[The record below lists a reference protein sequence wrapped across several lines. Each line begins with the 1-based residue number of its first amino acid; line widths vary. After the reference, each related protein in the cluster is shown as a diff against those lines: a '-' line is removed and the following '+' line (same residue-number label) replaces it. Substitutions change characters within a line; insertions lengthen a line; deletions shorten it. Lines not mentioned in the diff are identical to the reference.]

1 MRDPYAEGWQAFGDG
16 IAKLCCPYVDDQGKR
31 DWIAGWVDAQT
42 AFKQAF
48 RDAFA

>member
-1 MRDPYAEGWQAFGDG
+1 MSDPYEEGWKAFGEG
-16 IAKLCCPYVDDQGKR
+16 IAKLCCPFVVDDDKQAWTRG
-31 DWIAGWVDAQT
+31 WIDAQT